1 MKGGK
6 IIDKRKLKA
15 KVLIGLLAVLAVFLT
30 AAAAQAQTVYA
41 GGQSIGVLLETDGLT
56 VVGVSPVVT
65 DQGERLTPAAD
76 AGLMIGDL
84 IVSVDGVQVQGDGD
98 ITELLA
104 AAGTE
109 GRECRIEYQRQGE
122 SRIACVEPV
131 YCGSSDSWRI
141 GLYMREDAAGVGTL
155 TFWDPQS
162 GTFGALGHSVTGV
175 SGSDAEEGR
184 GIVVRAVIQDLQAGE
199 PGAPGEKL
207 GVLQEGDWQG
217 RIDADRVCG
226 IFGQMDS
233 LPAPGGELMETAA
246 ADEVEEG
253 PAQML
258 TVIEGEEVESFD
270 VNVLRTGNALDMNG
284 GMIVEV
290 TDQRLLEAAGG
301 IIQGMSGSPLIQNGR
316 LIGAVSHVFVN
327 DPGKGYAVYIDDMLA
342 AAGLTED
349 SQAALAG

>member
-6 IIDKRKLKA
+6 TIDKRKLKA
-15 KVLIGLLAVLAVFLT
+15 KALSGLLAVLAVFLT

-41 GGQSIGVLLETDGLT
+41 GGQSIGVLLKTEGLT

-84 IVSVDGVQVQGDGD
+84 IVSVDGVQMQGDGE

-109 GRECRIEYQRQGE
+109 GRECRIEYLRQGE
-122 SRIACVEPV
+122 SRTACVEPV

-141 GLYMREDAAGVGTL
+141 GLYVREDAAGVGTL

-175 SGSDAEEGR
+175 SGNDAGEDG

-217 RIDADRVCG
+217 RIDANRVCG

-233 LPAPGGELMETAA
+233 LPAPGGQLMETAGP
-246 ADEVEEG
+246 DQVEEG
-253 PAQML
+253 PA
-258 TVIEGEEVESFD
+258 VS
-270 VNVLRTGNALDMNG
+270 VLRTGNALDING